1 MARKLYVGGNWKMNL
16 NAGDGADLAE
26 SIAEGLAR
34 GPLGAE
40 VVPPK
45 GVPHQKKWMFLVG
58 IRV

>member
-1 MARKLYVGGNWKMNL
+1 MRTPIIGGNWKMNL

-40 VVPPK
+40 VV
-45 GVPHQKKWMFLVG
+45 MFPAFLTS
-58 IRV
+58 R